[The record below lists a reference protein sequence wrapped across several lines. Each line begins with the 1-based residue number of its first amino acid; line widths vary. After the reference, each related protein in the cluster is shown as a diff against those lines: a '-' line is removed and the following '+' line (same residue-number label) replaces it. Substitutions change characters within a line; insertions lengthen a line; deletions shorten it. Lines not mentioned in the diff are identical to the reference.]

1 MDNLN
6 GIVAF
11 VRTAETLSFVAAG
24 RKLGIS
30 ASAVGK
36 TIARLERSL
45 GVRLF
50 HRTTRRVTL
59 TEEGRHFHERCH
71 RILEEL
77 RDAEATLSASA
88 QTPRGRLRVS
98 LPVIGYRFLLPVLP
112 AFSARYPDIEL
123 DLDFNDRLVDVVEG
137 GFDAV
142 IRSGQLSDSS
152 LMSRRLGPF
161 RFVLCASPDYLA
173 RAGVPRGLAD
183 LAAHEGVR
191 YRFPTTGKLQP
202 WSLLPDGGEPPNLR
216 CAMTC
221 NNMEALRGAVI
232 AGFGIGFMPDFL
244 ARDALAAGSLVEVL
258 ERIRSRRDSS
268 RSCGRRAA
276 SYRPSC
282 ACSSTSCASTCSRR
296 LETCRHAGTPALRRD
311 VSRCLACRRA
321 WPPGTRPGSRRRHR
335 DRRACGW

>member
-36 TIARLERSL
+36 TIAKLERSL

-59 TEEGRHFHERCH
+59 TDEGRDFHEHCH
-71 RILEEL
+71 RILEDL
-77 RDAEATLSASA
+77 REAEAMMSKAA

-98 LPVIGYRFLLPVLP
+98 LPVIGYRFLLPILP
-112 AFSARYPDIEL
+112 AFSARYPHVEL
-123 DLDFNDRLVDVVEG
+123 DLDFNDRLVDVVDG

-142 IRSGQLSDSS
+142 IRSGALTNSS
-152 LMSRRLGPF
+152 LTSRRLGPF
-161 RFVLCASPDYLA
+161 RFVLCASPGYAARTAPPRTLA
-173 RAGVPRGLAD
+173 ELPEHAC
-183 LAAHEGVR
+183 VR

-202 WSLLPDGGEPPNLR
+202 WTLMADGSEPPNLR
-216 CAMTC
+216 TAMTC

-244 ARDALAAGSLVEVL
+244 AHDALASGMLVRVL
-258 ERIRSRRDSS
+258 DDHSIAPGQFSILWPSS
-268 RSCGRRAA
+268 RQLLPKLRVFVDFM
-276 SYRPSC
+276 C
-282 ACSSTSCASTCSRR
+282 AH
-296 LETCRHAGTPALRRD
+296 LFPEP
-311 VSRCLACRRA
+311 
-321 WPPGTRPGSRRRHR
+321 
-335 DRRACGW
+335 

>member
-36 TIARLERSL
+36 TIAKLEQSL

-59 TEEGRHFHERCH
+59 TDEGRHFHERCH

-77 RDAEATLSASA
+77 RDAEATLSESA

-112 AFSARYPDIEL
+112 EFRARYPDIEL
-123 DLDFNDRLVDVVEG
+123 DLDFNDRLVDVVDG
-137 GFDAV
+137 GFAAV
-142 IRSGQLSDSS
+142 IRSGQLTDSS

-161 RFVLCASPDYLA
+161 RFVLCAAPAYLE
-173 RAGVPRGLAD
+173 RAGAPEVPDD
-183 LAAHEGVR
+183 LAAHACVR

-202 WSLLPDGGEPPNLR
+202 WALAHDGGEPPNLR
-216 CAMTC
+216 AAMTC
-221 NNMEALRGAVI
+221 NNMEALRAAVL
-232 AGFGIGFMPDFL
+232 AGFGIGYMPDFL
-244 ARDALAAGSLVEVL
+244 ARDALACGALVTVL
-258 ERIRSRRDSS
+258 DDYRIAPGQFSVLWPSS
-268 RSCGRRAA
+268 RQLSPKLRVFVDFL
-276 SYRPSC
+276 C
-282 ACSSTSCASTCSRR
+282 AR
-296 LETCRHAGTPALRRD
+296 LFQPA
-311 VSRCLACRRA
+311 
-321 WPPGTRPGSRRRHR
+321 
-335 DRRACGW
+335 

>member
-11 VRTAETLSFVAAG
+11 VRTAETLSFVEAG

-36 TIARLERSL
+36 AIAKLEASL

-50 HRTTRRVTL
+50 HRTTRRVSL
-59 TEEGRHFHERCH
+59 THEGQHFHERCH

-77 RDAEATLSASA
+77 RDAEAMLSKAA

-112 AFSARYPDIEL
+112 AFSTRYPDVEL
-123 DLDFNDRLVDVVEG
+123 DLDFNDRIVDVVEG

-142 IRSGQLSDSS
+142 IRSGLLTDSS

-161 RFVLCASPDYLA
+161 RFVLCASPEYVA
-173 RAGVPRGLAD
+173 RTGQPRTVAELVEHD
-183 LAAHEGVR
+183 CVR
-191 YRFPTTGKLQP
+191 YRFPTTGRLQP
-202 WSLLPDGGEPPNLR
+202 WTFGDDDEPPRLR
-216 CAMTC
+216 TSMTC

-232 AGFGIGFMPDFL
+232 AGFGIGFVPDFL
-244 ARDALAAGSLVEVL
+244 VRDALACGSLVTVL
-258 ERIRSRRDSS
+258 DDLAIPPGQFSVLWPSS
-268 RSCGRRAA
+268 RQLSPKLRVFVDFMCE
-276 SYRPSC
+276 
-282 ACSSTSCASTCSRR
+282 R
-296 LETCRHAGTPALRRD
+296 LFVEA
-311 VSRCLACRRA
+311 
-321 WPPGTRPGSRRRHR
+321 
-335 DRRACGW
+335 

>member
-11 VRTAETLSFVAAG
+11 VRTAETLSFVEAG

-36 TIARLERSL
+36 AIAKLEASL

-50 HRTTRRVTL
+50 HRTTRRVSL
-59 TEEGRHFHERCH
+59 THEGQHFHERCH

-77 RDAEATLSASA
+77 RDAEAMLSKAA

-112 AFSARYPDIEL
+112 AFSARYPDVEL
-123 DLDFNDRLVDVVEG
+123 DLDFNDRIVDVVEG

-142 IRSGQLSDSS
+142 IRSGLLTDSS

-161 RFVLCASPDYLA
+161 RFVLCASPEYVA
-173 RAGVPRGLAD
+173 RMGQPRTVAE
-183 LAAHEGVR
+183 LAAHDCVR
-191 YRFPTTGKLQP
+191 YRFPTTGRLQP
-202 WSLLPDGGEPPNLR
+202 WTFGEDDEPPRLR
-216 CAMTC
+216 TSMTC

-232 AGFGIGFMPDFL
+232 AGFGIGFVPDFL
-244 ARDALAAGSLVEVL
+244 VRDALACGSLVTVL
-258 ERIRSRRDSS
+258 DDLAIPPGQFSVLWPSS
-268 RSCGRRAA
+268 RQLSPKLRVFVDFMCE
-276 SYRPSC
+276 
-282 ACSSTSCASTCSRR
+282 R
-296 LETCRHAGTPALRRD
+296 LFVEA
-311 VSRCLACRRA
+311 
-321 WPPGTRPGSRRRHR
+321 
-335 DRRACGW
+335 

>member
-11 VRTAETLSFVAAG
+11 VRTAETLSFVEAG

-36 TIARLERSL
+36 AIAKLEASL

-50 HRTTRRVTL
+50 HRTTRRVSL
-59 TEEGRHFHERCH
+59 THEGQHFHERCH

-77 RDAEATLSASA
+77 RDAEAMLSKAA

-112 AFSARYPDIEL
+112 AFSARYPDVEL
-123 DLDFNDRLVDVVEG
+123 DLDFNDRIVDVVEG

-142 IRSGQLSDSS
+142 IRSGLLTDSS

-161 RFVLCASPDYLA
+161 RFVLCASPEYVA
-173 RAGVPRGLAD
+173 RTGQPRTVAELVEHD
-183 LAAHEGVR
+183 CVR
-191 YRFPTTGKLQP
+191 YRFPTTGRLQP
-202 WSLLPDGGEPPNLR
+202 WTFGDDDEPPRLR
-216 CAMTC
+216 TSMTC

-232 AGFGIGFMPDFL
+232 AGFGIGFVPDFL
-244 ARDALAAGSLVEVL
+244 VRDALACGSLVTVL
-258 ERIRSRRDSS
+258 DDLAIPPGQFSVLWPSS
-268 RSCGRRAA
+268 RQLSPKLRVFVDFMCE
-276 SYRPSC
+276 
-282 ACSSTSCASTCSRR
+282 R
-296 LETCRHAGTPALRRD
+296 LFVEA
-311 VSRCLACRRA
+311 
-321 WPPGTRPGSRRRHR
+321 
-335 DRRACGW
+335 

>member
-24 RKLGIS
+24 RKLGVS

-36 TIARLERSL
+36 TIAKLEHTL

-50 HRTTRRVTL
+50 HRTTRKVTL
-59 TEEGRHFHERCH
+59 TDEGRHFHERCH

-77 RDAEATLSASA
+77 RDAQAAVSQSA

-112 AFSARYPDIEL
+112 EFKRRYPEVEL
-123 DLDFNDRLVDVVEG
+123 DLDFNDRLVDVVDG

-142 IRSGQLSDSS
+142 IRSGTLADSS

-161 RFVLCASPDYLA
+161 RFVLCASPAYLTQ
-173 RAGVPRGLAD
+173 AGTPRTLRD
-183 LAAHEGVR
+183 LGTHGCVR

-202 WSLLPDGGEPPNLR
+202 WALLPDGGEPPNLR
-216 CAMTC
+216 TAMTC
-221 NNMEALRGAVI
+221 NNMEALRAAVI
-232 AGFGIGFMPDFL
+232 AGFGIGYMPDFL
-244 ARDALAAGSLVEVL
+244 AHDALEQRKLATVL
-258 ERIRSRRDSS
+258 DQYSIDPGQFSVLWPSS
-268 RSCGRRAA
+268 RQLSPKVRVFVDFICE
-276 SYRPSC
+276 
-282 ACSSTSCASTCSRR
+282 R
-296 LETCRHAGTPALRRD
+296 LFRGD
-311 VSRCLACRRA
+311 
-321 WPPGTRPGSRRRHR
+321 
-335 DRRACGW
+335 

>member
-112 AFSARYPDIEL
+112 AFSTRYPDIEL

-161 RFVLCASPDYLA
+161 RFVLCASPGYLA
-173 RAGVPRGLAD
+173 RTGVPRGLAD

-258 ERIRSRRDSS
+258 EPHSIAPGQFSILWPSS
-268 RSCGRRAA
+268 RQLSPKLRVFVDFMCEH
-276 SYRPSC
+276 
-282 ACSSTSCASTCSRR
+282 
-296 LETCRHAGTPALRRD
+296 LFPA
-311 VSRCLACRRA
+311 
-321 WPPGTRPGSRRRHR
+321 P
-335 DRRACGW
+335 

>member
-36 TIARLERSL
+36 TIAKLERSL

-216 CAMTC
+216 CVMTC

-258 ERIRSRRDSS
+258 EPHSIAPGQFSILWPSS
-268 RSCGRRAA
+268 RQLSPKLRVFVDFMCEH
-276 SYRPSC
+276 
-282 ACSSTSCASTCSRR
+282 
-296 LETCRHAGTPALRRD
+296 LFPA
-311 VSRCLACRRA
+311 
-321 WPPGTRPGSRRRHR
+321 P
-335 DRRACGW
+335 

>member
-11 VRTAETLSFVAAG
+11 VRTAETLSFVEAG

-36 TIARLERSL
+36 AIAKLEASL

-50 HRTTRRVTL
+50 HRTTRRVSL
-59 TEEGRHFHERCH
+59 THEGQHFHERCH

-77 RDAEATLSASA
+77 RDAEAMLSKAA

-112 AFSARYPDIEL
+112 AFSARYPDVEL
-123 DLDFNDRLVDVVEG
+123 DLDFNDRIVDVVEG

-142 IRSGQLSDSS
+142 IRSGLLTDSS

-161 RFVLCASPDYLA
+161 RFVLCASPEYVA
-173 RAGVPRGLAD
+173 RMGQPRTVAE
-183 LAAHEGVR
+183 LAAHDCVR
-191 YRFPTTGKLQP
+191 YRFPTTGRLQP
-202 WSLLPDGGEPPNLR
+202 WTFGDDDEPPRLR
-216 CAMTC
+216 TSMTC

-232 AGFGIGFMPDFL
+232 AGFGIGFVPDFL
-244 ARDALAAGSLVEVL
+244 VRDALACGSLVTVL
-258 ERIRSRRDSS
+258 DDLAIPPGQFSVLWPSS
-268 RSCGRRAA
+268 RQLSPKLRVFVDFMCE
-276 SYRPSC
+276 
-282 ACSSTSCASTCSRR
+282 R
-296 LETCRHAGTPALRRD
+296 LFVEA
-311 VSRCLACRRA
+311 
-321 WPPGTRPGSRRRHR
+321 
-335 DRRACGW
+335 

>member
-258 ERIRSRRDSS
+258 EPHSIAPGQFSILWPSS
-268 RSCGRRAA
+268 RQLSPKLRVFVNFMCEH
-276 SYRPSC
+276 
-282 ACSSTSCASTCSRR
+282 
-296 LETCRHAGTPALRRD
+296 LFPA
-311 VSRCLACRRA
+311 
-321 WPPGTRPGSRRRHR
+321 P
-335 DRRACGW
+335 

>member
-11 VRTAETLSFVAAG
+11 VRTAETLSFVEAG

-36 TIARLERSL
+36 AIAKLEASL

-50 HRTTRRVTL
+50 HRTTRRVSL
-59 TEEGRHFHERCH
+59 THEGQHFHERCH

-77 RDAEATLSASA
+77 RDAEAMLSKAA

-112 AFSARYPDIEL
+112 AFSTRYPDVEL
-123 DLDFNDRLVDVVEG
+123 DLDFNDRIVDVVEG

-142 IRSGQLSDSS
+142 IRSGLLTDSS

-161 RFVLCASPDYLA
+161 RFVLCASPEYVA
-173 RAGVPRGLAD
+173 RMGQPRTVAE
-183 LAAHEGVR
+183 LAAHDCVR
-191 YRFPTTGKLQP
+191 YRFPTTGRLQP
-202 WSLLPDGGEPPNLR
+202 WTFGDDDEPPRLR
-216 CAMTC
+216 TSMTC

-232 AGFGIGFMPDFL
+232 AGFGIGFVPDFL
-244 ARDALAAGSLVEVL
+244 VRDALACGSLVTVL
-258 ERIRSRRDSS
+258 DDLAIPPGQFSVLWPSS
-268 RSCGRRAA
+268 RQLSPKLRVFVDFMCE
-276 SYRPSC
+276 
-282 ACSSTSCASTCSRR
+282 R
-296 LETCRHAGTPALRRD
+296 LFVEA
-311 VSRCLACRRA
+311 
-321 WPPGTRPGSRRRHR
+321 
-335 DRRACGW
+335 

>member
-11 VRTAETLSFVAAG
+11 VRTAETLSFVEAG

-36 TIARLERSL
+36 AIAKLEASL

-50 HRTTRRVTL
+50 HRTTRRVSL
-59 TEEGRHFHERCH
+59 THEGQHFHERCH

-77 RDAEATLSASA
+77 RDAEAMLSKAA

-112 AFSARYPDIEL
+112 AFSTRYPDVEL
-123 DLDFNDRLVDVVEG
+123 DLDFNDRIVDVVEG

-142 IRSGQLSDSS
+142 IRSGLLTDSS

-161 RFVLCASPDYLA
+161 RFVLCASPEYVA
-173 RAGVPRGLAD
+173 RTGQPRTVAE
-183 LAAHEGVR
+183 LAAHDCVR
-191 YRFPTTGKLQP
+191 YRFPTTGRLQP
-202 WSLLPDGGEPPNLR
+202 WTFGEDDEPPRLR
-216 CAMTC
+216 TSMTC

-232 AGFGIGFMPDFL
+232 AGFGIGFVPDFL
-244 ARDALAAGSLVEVL
+244 VRDALACGSLVTVL
-258 ERIRSRRDSS
+258 DDLAIPPGQFSVLWPSS
-268 RSCGRRAA
+268 RQLSPKLRVFVDFMCE
-276 SYRPSC
+276 
-282 ACSSTSCASTCSRR
+282 R
-296 LETCRHAGTPALRRD
+296 LFVEA
-311 VSRCLACRRA
+311 
-321 WPPGTRPGSRRRHR
+321 
-335 DRRACGW
+335 

>member
-11 VRTAETLSFVAAG
+11 VRTAEALSFVAAG
-24 RKLGIS
+24 RTLGIS

-36 TIARLERSL
+36 SIARLESSL

-59 TEEGRHFHERCH
+59 TEEGRQFHERCH
-71 RILEEL
+71 WILEEL
-77 RDAEATLSASA
+77 RNAEAMLSEAA

-112 AFSARYPDIEL
+112 AFSARYPEVEL

-142 IRSGQLSDSS
+142 IRSGTLSDSS
-152 LMSRRLGPF
+152 LMARRLGPF
-161 RFVLCASPDYLA
+161 RFVLCASPDYVE
-173 RAGVPRGLAD
+173 RHGVPATLAGLD
-183 LAAHEGVR
+183 AHGCVR

-202 WSLLPDGGEPPNLR
+202 WSLEADGSEPPNLR
-216 CAMTC
+216 TAMTC

-244 ARDALAAGSLVEVL
+244 ARDALASGALVPVL
-258 ERIRSRRDSS
+258 DAHTLAPGQFSILWPSTRQLSPKL
-268 RSCGRRAA
+268 RAFVDFM
-276 SYRPSC
+276 C
-282 ACSSTSCASTCSRR
+282 EH
-296 LETCRHAGTPALRRD
+296 LF
-311 VSRCLACRRA
+311 
-321 WPPGTRPGSRRRHR
+321 PGH
-335 DRRACGW
+335 

>member
-161 RFVLCASPDYLA
+161 RFVLCASPGYLA

-258 ERIRSRRDSS
+258 EPHSIAPGQFSILWPSS
-268 RSCGRRAA
+268 RQLSPKLRVFVDFMCEH
-276 SYRPSC
+276 
-282 ACSSTSCASTCSRR
+282 
-296 LETCRHAGTPALRRD
+296 LFPA
-311 VSRCLACRRA
+311 
-321 WPPGTRPGSRRRHR
+321 P
-335 DRRACGW
+335 

>member
-258 ERIRSRRDSS
+258 EPHSTAPGQFSILWPSS
-268 RSCGRRAA
+268 RQLSPKLRVFVDFMCEH
-276 SYRPSC
+276 
-282 ACSSTSCASTCSRR
+282 
-296 LETCRHAGTPALRRD
+296 LFPA
-311 VSRCLACRRA
+311 
-321 WPPGTRPGSRRRHR
+321 P
-335 DRRACGW
+335 

>member
-11 VRTAETLSFVAAG
+11 VRTAETLSFVEAG

-36 TIARLERSL
+36 AIAKLEASL

-50 HRTTRRVTL
+50 HRTTRRVSL
-59 TEEGRHFHERCH
+59 THEGQHFHERCH

-77 RDAEATLSASA
+77 RDAEAMLSKAA

-112 AFSARYPDIEL
+112 AFSARYPDVEL
-123 DLDFNDRLVDVVEG
+123 DLDFNDRIVDVVEG

-142 IRSGQLSDSS
+142 IRSGLLTDSS

-161 RFVLCASPDYLA
+161 RFVLCASPEYVA
-173 RAGVPRGLAD
+173 RMGQPRTVAE
-183 LAAHEGVR
+183 LAAHDCVR
-191 YRFPTTGKLQP
+191 YRFPTTGRLQP
-202 WSLLPDGGEPPNLR
+202 WTFGEDDEPPRLR
-216 CAMTC
+216 TSMTC

-232 AGFGIGFMPDFL
+232 AGFGIGFVPDFL
-244 ARDALAAGSLVEVL
+244 VRDALACGSLVTVL
-258 ERIRSRRDSS
+258 DDLAIPHGQFSVLWPSS
-268 RSCGRRAA
+268 RQLSPKLRVFVDFMCE
-276 SYRPSC
+276 
-282 ACSSTSCASTCSRR
+282 R
-296 LETCRHAGTPALRRD
+296 LFVEA
-311 VSRCLACRRA
+311 
-321 WPPGTRPGSRRRHR
+321 
-335 DRRACGW
+335 

>member
-11 VRTAETLSFVAAG
+11 VRTAETLSFVEAG

-36 TIARLERSL
+36 AIAKLEASL

-50 HRTTRRVTL
+50 HRTTRRVSL
-59 TEEGRHFHERCH
+59 THEGQHFHERCH

-77 RDAEATLSASA
+77 RDAEAMLSKAA

-112 AFSARYPDIEL
+112 AFSTRYPDVEL
-123 DLDFNDRLVDVVEG
+123 DLDFNDRIVDVVEG

-142 IRSGQLSDSS
+142 IRSGLLTDSS

-161 RFVLCASPDYLA
+161 RFVLCASPEYVA
-173 RAGVPRGLAD
+173 RTGQPRTVAE
-183 LAAHEGVR
+183 LAAHDCVR
-191 YRFPTTGKLQP
+191 YRFPTTGRLQP
-202 WSLLPDGGEPPNLR
+202 WTFGDDDEPPRLR
-216 CAMTC
+216 TSMTC

-232 AGFGIGFMPDFL
+232 AGFGIGFVPDFL
-244 ARDALAAGSLVEVL
+244 VRDALACGSLVTVL
-258 ERIRSRRDSS
+258 DDLAIPPGQFSVLWPSS
-268 RSCGRRAA
+268 RQLSPKLRVFVDFMCE
-276 SYRPSC
+276 
-282 ACSSTSCASTCSRR
+282 R
-296 LETCRHAGTPALRRD
+296 LFVEA
-311 VSRCLACRRA
+311 
-321 WPPGTRPGSRRRHR
+321 
-335 DRRACGW
+335 

>member
-11 VRTAETLSFVAAG
+11 VRTAETLSFVEAG

-36 TIARLERSL
+36 AIAKLEASL

-50 HRTTRRVTL
+50 HRTTRRVSL
-59 TEEGRHFHERCH
+59 THEGQHFHERCH

-77 RDAEATLSASA
+77 RDAEAMLSKAA

-112 AFSARYPDIEL
+112 AFSARYPDVEL
-123 DLDFNDRLVDVVEG
+123 DLDFNDRIVDVVEG

-142 IRSGQLSDSS
+142 IRSGLLTDSS

-161 RFVLCASPDYLA
+161 SFVLCASPEYVA
-173 RAGVPRGLAD
+173 RMGQPRTVAELVEHD
-183 LAAHEGVR
+183 CVR
-191 YRFPTTGKLQP
+191 YRFPTTGRLQP
-202 WSLLPDGGEPPNLR
+202 WTFGEDDEPPRLR
-216 CAMTC
+216 TSMTC

-232 AGFGIGFMPDFL
+232 AGFGIGFVPDFL
-244 ARDALAAGSLVEVL
+244 VRDALACGSLVTVL
-258 ERIRSRRDSS
+258 NDLAIPPGQFSVLWPSS
-268 RSCGRRAA
+268 RQLSPKLRVFVDFMCE
-276 SYRPSC
+276 
-282 ACSSTSCASTCSRR
+282 R
-296 LETCRHAGTPALRRD
+296 LFVEA
-311 VSRCLACRRA
+311 
-321 WPPGTRPGSRRRHR
+321 
-335 DRRACGW
+335 

>member
-11 VRTAETLSFVAAG
+11 VRTAETLSFVEAG

-36 TIARLERSL
+36 AIAKLEASL

-50 HRTTRRVTL
+50 HRTTRRVSL
-59 TEEGRHFHERCH
+59 THEGQHFHERCH

-77 RDAEATLSASA
+77 RDAEAMLSKAA

-112 AFSARYPDIEL
+112 AFSTRYPDVEL
-123 DLDFNDRLVDVVEG
+123 DLDFNDRIVDVVEG

-142 IRSGQLSDSS
+142 IRSGLLTDSS

-161 RFVLCASPDYLA
+161 RFVLCASPEYVA
-173 RAGVPRGLAD
+173 RMGQPRTVAELVEHD
-183 LAAHEGVR
+183 CVR
-191 YRFPTTGKLQP
+191 YRFPTTGRLQP
-202 WSLLPDGGEPPNLR
+202 WTFGDDGEPPRLR
-216 CAMTC
+216 TSMTC

-232 AGFGIGFMPDFL
+232 AGFGIGFVPDFL
-244 ARDALAAGSLVEVL
+244 VRDALACGSLVTVL
-258 ERIRSRRDSS
+258 DDLAIPPGQFSVLWPSS
-268 RSCGRRAA
+268 RQLSPKLRVFVDFMCE
-276 SYRPSC
+276 
-282 ACSSTSCASTCSRR
+282 R
-296 LETCRHAGTPALRRD
+296 LFVEA
-311 VSRCLACRRA
+311 
-321 WPPGTRPGSRRRHR
+321 
-335 DRRACGW
+335 

>member
-11 VRTAETLSFVAAG
+11 VRTAETLSFVEAG

-36 TIARLERSL
+36 AIAKLEASL

-50 HRTTRRVTL
+50 HRTTRRVSL
-59 TEEGRHFHERCH
+59 THEGQHFHERCH

-77 RDAEATLSASA
+77 RDAEAMLSKAA

-112 AFSARYPDIEL
+112 AFSTRYPDVEL
-123 DLDFNDRLVDVVEG
+123 DLDFNDRIVDVVEG

-142 IRSGQLSDSS
+142 IRSGLLTDSS

-161 RFVLCASPDYLA
+161 RFVLCASPEYVA
-173 RAGVPRGLAD
+173 RMGQPRTVAE
-183 LAAHEGVR
+183 LAAHDCVR
-191 YRFPTTGKLQP
+191 YRFPTTGRLQP
-202 WSLLPDGGEPPNLR
+202 WTFGEDDEPPRLR
-216 CAMTC
+216 TSMTC

-232 AGFGIGFMPDFL
+232 AGFGIGFVPDFL
-244 ARDALAAGSLVEVL
+244 VRDALACGSLVTVL
-258 ERIRSRRDSS
+258 NDLAIPPGQFSVLWPSS
-268 RSCGRRAA
+268 RQLSPKLRVFVDFMCE
-276 SYRPSC
+276 
-282 ACSSTSCASTCSRR
+282 R
-296 LETCRHAGTPALRRD
+296 LFVEA
-311 VSRCLACRRA
+311 
-321 WPPGTRPGSRRRHR
+321 
-335 DRRACGW
+335 